1 MKEFLIPGPNK
12 VMLVALLVLLQVIP
26 TGCVTTLTAPKLDE
40 LSNNFTGSVD
50 FSTDKTS
57 PFTLQG
63 MQEHLGA
70 FTANGEVTF
79 HPGEVAG
86 SLIGDGVAVF
96 ENANGD
102 KLVGIVTWN
111 ADPEDADGN
120 RASHIQFS
128 WRDSV
133 QFMDGRVVASD
144 GQFADAENRP
154 PGLVVI
160 AIIAIL
166 IGMLLPAC
174 CHGRDCRGC

>member
-1 MKEFLIPGPNK
+1 MTCFRTPSPKMVTLVVVLTFLQG
-12 VMLVALLVLLQVIP
+12 LP
-26 TGCVTTLTAPKLDE
+26 TGCFMPPTGQTLDE
-40 LSNNFTGSVD
+40 LSQNFTGSVD
-50 FSTDKTS
+50 FSTEKTS

-63 MQEHLGA
+63 TQEHLGV

-79 HPGEVAG
+79 RPGEAPG

-111 ADPEDADGN
+111 ADPEDAEGN

-144 GQFADAENRP
+144 GQFANAENRP

-166 IGMLLPAC
+166 IGMLMPAVQTV
-174 CHGRDCRGC
+174 RGPSR